1 MNFLVRVVAGAALLL
16 ASQSAFAEKT
26 AYQLDTTHSEVGFN
40 VKHLMIAN
48 VKGRF
53 PKFEGTF
60 QFDDAKG
67 ELSDLDV
74 KIEAASVNTNEPKR
88 DEHLQSPDFFDTKN
102 NPNITFK
109 SEKVESKKGKPS
121 KVHGTLTLRGVAKKV
136 ALDVDYKGMVKDAWG
151 NDKVVFVATTKINR
165 KDFGVSWN
173 KTLDKGGVAVSD
185 EVTITIDGQA
195 QKVAKK

>member
-16 ASQSAFAEKT
+16 ASQSAFAEK
-26 AYQLDTTHSEVGFN
+26 APYQLDTTHSEVGFN

-67 ELSDLDV
+67 ELSDVDV

-102 NPNITFK
+102 NPHITFK

-121 KVHGTLTLRGVAKKV
+121 KVHGTLTMRGVAKKV

-151 NDKVVFVATTKINR
+151 NDKLVFVATTKINR

-173 KTLDKGGVAVSD
+173 KALDKGGVAVGD

>member
-16 ASQSAFAEKT
+16 ASQSVFAEKV

-74 KIEAASVNTNEPKR
+74 KIEAASVNTNEAKR

-121 KVHGTLTLRGVAKKV
+121 KVHGTLTMRGVAKKV

-173 KTLDKGGVAVSD
+173 KALDKGGVAVSD